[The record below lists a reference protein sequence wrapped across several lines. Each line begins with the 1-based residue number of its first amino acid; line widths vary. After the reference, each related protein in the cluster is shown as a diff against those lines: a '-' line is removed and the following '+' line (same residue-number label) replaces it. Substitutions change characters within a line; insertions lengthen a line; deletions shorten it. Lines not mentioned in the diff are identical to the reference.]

1 MSDAEMFLVAYYGR
15 QPEDRVTIFSLLC
28 LAVRGLFKREGV

>member
-15 QPEDRVTIFSLLC
+15 QPEDRVSLFQLLR
-28 LAVRGLFKREGV
+28 LAVRGLFKREEV